1 MIKKSIEE
9 NGNEYEVEGM
19 KISSLFFADDSLG
32 IAKNEKDA
40 RENLKIIIETS
51 RKFGL
56 EVNKEKSNILI
67 YNKEEEI
74 TRIEEIEVV
83 KKIKYLGL
91 EIDDD
96 RDMFKSQRKIII
108 DKIKRYK
115 PLTNQ
120 VIETSCN
127 RLLIGKT
134 FWKQV
139 VMTGALHGVGLI
151 NLAKTEM
158 DELQVAENE
167 VYRIILKARRNVAMA
182 AVRGDIGSS
191 LVESRFIQTRIML
204 VKGMI
209 ESKNEMIKEILKRV
223 RSDGRN
229 PWKKK
234 LDNYL
239 KEINIKYDDIEKMS
253 KMQIKKK

>member
-1 MIKKSIEE
+1 M
-9 NGNEYEVEGM
+9 G
-19 KISSLFFADDSLG
+19 
-32 IAKNEKDA
+32 
-40 RENLKIIIETS
+40 
-51 RKFGL
+51 
-56 EVNKEKSNILI
+56 
-67 YNKEEEI
+67 
-74 TRIEEIEVV
+74 IEVV

-127 RLLIGKT
+127 RLMIGKT

-139 VMTGALHGVGLI
+139 VMTWALHGVGLI

-158 DELQVAENE
+158 DDLQVAENE
-167 VYRIILKARRNVAMA
+167 GYRIILKARRNVAMA

-204 VKGMI
+204 VKGMM
-209 ESKNEMIKEILKRV
+209 EGKNEMIKEILKRV
-223 RSDGRN
+223 KRDG
-229 PWKKK
+229 KKSLEQK
-234 LDNYL
+234 A
-239 KEINIKYDDIEKMS
+239 
-253 KMQIKKK
+253 

>member
-1 MIKKSIEE
+1 
-9 NGNEYEVEGM
+9 
-19 KISSLFFADDSLG
+19 
-32 IAKNEKDA
+32 
-40 RENLKIIIETS
+40 
-51 RKFGL
+51 
-56 EVNKEKSNILI
+56 
-67 YNKEEEI
+67 
-74 TRIEEIEVV
+74 
-83 KKIKYLGL
+83 
-91 EIDDD
+91 
-96 RDMFKSQRKIII
+96 
-108 DKIKRYK
+108 
-115 PLTNQ
+115 
-120 VIETSCN
+120 
-127 RLLIGKT
+127 
-134 FWKQV
+134 
-139 VMTGALHGVGLI
+139 MTGALHGVGLI

-229 PWKKK
+229 PWNKK

-239 KEINIKYDDIEKMS
+239 KEINIKYEDIEKMS
-253 KMQIKKK
+253 KMQIKK

>member
-1 MIKKSIEE
+1 M
-9 NGNEYEVEGM
+9 
-19 KISSLFFADDSLG
+19 A
-32 IAKNEKDA
+32 
-40 RENLKIIIETS
+40 
-51 RKFGL
+51 
-56 EVNKEKSNILI
+56 
-67 YNKEEEI
+67 
-74 TRIEEIEVV
+74 
-83 KKIKYLGL
+83 
-91 EIDDD
+91 
-96 RDMFKSQRKIII
+96 
-108 DKIKRYK
+108 
-115 PLTNQ
+115 NQ

-127 RLLIGKT
+127 RLMIGKT

-158 DELQVAENE
+158 DELQVVENE

-223 RSDGRN
+223 RIDERN
-229 PWKKK
+229 P
-234 LDNYL
+234 
-239 KEINIKYDDIEKMS
+239 
-253 KMQIKKK
+253 

>member
-1 MIKKSIEE
+1 M
-9 NGNEYEVEGM
+9 
-19 KISSLFFADDSLG
+19 
-32 IAKNEKDA
+32 
-40 RENLKIIIETS
+40 
-51 RKFGL
+51 
-56 EVNKEKSNILI
+56 
-67 YNKEEEI
+67 
-74 TRIEEIEVV
+74 
-83 KKIKYLGL
+83 GL

-115 PLTNQ
+115 PITNQ

-229 PWKKK
+229 PWNKK

-239 KEINIKYDDIEKMS
+239 KEINIKYEDIEEMS